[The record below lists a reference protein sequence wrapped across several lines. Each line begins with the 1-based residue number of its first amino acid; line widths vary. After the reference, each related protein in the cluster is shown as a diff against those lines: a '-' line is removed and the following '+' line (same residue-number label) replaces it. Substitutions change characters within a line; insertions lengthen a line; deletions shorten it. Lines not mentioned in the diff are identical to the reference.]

1 MILKGFKEKSIKK
14 QLNLI
19 LKSPNNSFEESP
31 IKKMGIIFNA
41 DESIDFEGLKSLNNV
56 VGVKPNKLKVIAFT
70 PKNKEV
76 TYSWDTCFNPKDFS
90 WNGKVINTELQT
102 FIDTNFDILISFYT
116 QDILELRYI
125 TAASKAKFKVGVY
138 QQDERLNDLIIK
150 TNLNQLESFK
160 TELHKYLKVLNKIQH
175 D

>member
-19 LKSPNNSFEESP
+19 LKSPNTSFKETP
-31 IKKMGIIFNA
+31 IENMGIIFNA
-41 DESIDFEGLKSLNNV
+41 DETIDFEGLKSLSNV
-56 VGVKPNKLKVIAFT
+56 IGVKPNKLKVIAFT
-70 PKNKEV
+70 PQKKDM

-90 WNGKVINTELQT
+90 WNGKVINSELQT
-102 FIDTNFDILISFYT
+102 FIDTDFDILISFYK

-138 QQDERLNDLIIK
+138 LQDERLNDLIIK

-160 TELHKYLKVLNKIQH
+160 TELYKYLKVLNKITH